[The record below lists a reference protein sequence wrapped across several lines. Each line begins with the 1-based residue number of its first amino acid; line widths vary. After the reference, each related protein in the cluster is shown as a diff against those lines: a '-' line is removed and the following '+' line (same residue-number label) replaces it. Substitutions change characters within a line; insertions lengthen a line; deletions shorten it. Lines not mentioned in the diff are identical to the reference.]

1 MTRPFHSFCIVADDL
16 SGAADCAAAFAPVAG
31 PVPVFLGEVR
41 ESSDSLAMDTDS
53 RTMDSTQAVAVTAR
67 AFEQVVRGG
76 LAGRLVYKKID
87 STLRGHVGTE
97 LHAALDA
104 APQFAAAVIA
114 PAFPEQGRTL
124 VGGQLRV
131 RGRPAENL
139 GHTGDLIGMLHV
151 AGLDAARLEAGQ
163 APAELARRMTEAV
176 RAGARVIVAD
186 GVDRGDLERL
196 AEALCV
202 HDVPRLLVAGSAG
215 LARSLAAHVQPRTP
229 KESAVEAQ
237 PAPGPVMLVVGSFSN
252 ASNAQVQEVRASGD
266 AQVIRLHAAEWAGQ
280 QHAALRQRTLVIA
293 REHLRNRRN
302 LLFGIEGEV
311 EQPYSRSTVRAMAR
325 VTAPLLQYAGTCVLT
340 GGDTA
345 RAMFNE
351 LGVDRLDVS
360 GEFEPG
366 IPIGRAAS
374 HAAAFVVKAGGF
386 GDALVLQRIIHRFGV
401 RADPP
406 PARPPAPT

>member
-1 MTRPFHSFCIVADDL
+1 MTEPFHSFCIVADDL

-41 ESSDSLAMDTDS
+41 ESTDSLAMDTDS
-53 RTMDSTQAVAVTAR
+53 RTMDTTQAVAVTAR

-76 LAGRLVYKKID
+76 LAGKLVYKKID
-87 STLRGHVGTE
+87 TTLRGHVGAE
-97 LHAALDA
+97 LHPALDA

-124 VGGQLRV
+124 QGGQLRV
-131 RGRPAENL
+131 QGRPAENL
-139 GHTGDLIGMLHV
+139 GHPGDLIGMLHV
-151 AGLDAARLEAGQ
+151 AGLDAARLGPRQE
-163 APAELARRMTEAV
+163 PPELARRIAEAV
-176 RAGARVIVAD
+176 QGGARVIVAD
-186 GVDRGDLERL
+186 ALDRSDLERL
-196 AEALCV
+196 ADALCSSE
-202 HDVPRLLVAGSAG
+202 VPRLLVAGSAG

-229 KESAVEAQ
+229 GPASGEPQ
-237 PAPGPVMLVVGSFSN
+237 PAAGPVMIVVGSFSN

-266 AQVIRLHAAEWAGQ
+266 AQVIRLRAAQWVEQ
-280 QHAALRQRTLVIA
+280 QHAALRQKTLVIA
-293 REHLRNRRN
+293 RDHLRNHRD
-302 LLFGIEGEV
+302 LLLGIEGEI
-311 EQPYSRSTVRAMAR
+311 EQPFSRSTVRAMAR
-325 VTAPLLQYAGTCVLT
+325 LMAPLLQYAGTCLLT

-366 IPIGRAAS
+366 IPIGRAAG